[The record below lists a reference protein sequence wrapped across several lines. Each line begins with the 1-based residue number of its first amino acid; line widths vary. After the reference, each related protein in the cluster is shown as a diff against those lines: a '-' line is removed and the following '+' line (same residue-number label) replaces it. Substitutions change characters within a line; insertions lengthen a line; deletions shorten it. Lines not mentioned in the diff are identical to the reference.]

1 MSVTR
6 NLKFTLITV
15 LGALVLI
22 YAGDYAVLRY
32 RLATNKNAT
41 DQVTI
46 KPYYAIQMKNKDT
59 EFEFQ
64 APYVETCANSLFPH
78 MGMQPCWY
86 EKKHTERRTD
96 VLGLVMFTSGR

>member
-1 MSVTR
+1 MSSKRIAVYILVGILAALSVTY
-6 NLKFTLITV
+6 V
-15 LGALVLI
+15 
-22 YAGDYAVLRY
+22 GDYAILRY
-32 RLATNKNAT
+32 RIATNNHPT

-46 KPYYAIQMKNKDT
+46 KPYFAIQMKNKNT

-64 APYVETCANSLFPH
+64 QPYVETCANSLFPH

-96 VLGLVMFTSGR
+96 VLGLMITSGR

>member
-1 MSVTR
+1 MKRMLAYTVVGV
-6 NLKFTLITV
+6 FTAFV
-15 LGALVLI
+15 LTFI
-22 YAGDYAVLRY
+22 GDYAVLRY
-32 RLATNKNAT
+32 RMATNKSAT

-46 KPYYAIQMKNKDT
+46 KPYFAIQMKNKDT

-96 VLGLVMFTSGR
+96 VMGLLITSGQ